1 MPRATRSDVARNHR
15 AILVAARRLLAE
27 QPDASLAEVAQ
38 AAGLGRATIYRYYA
52 AKPDLLR
59 AIGRQAVADFLAAM
73 EDAEPDEGDAAEAL
87 RRMIERVLAIDAAPA
102 LLVGL
107 RDDRATTEEQRR
119 ASVEPLIR
127 TVARG
132 QAAGELRDD
141 LPPAWIVHAIVRLHT
156 LALELV
162 RDGVIAEDD
171 AARLL
176 SSTLLDG
183 TRAPE
188 PVGRRA

>member
-1 MPRATRSDVARNHR
+1 
-15 AILVAARRLLAE
+15 
-27 QPDASLAEVAQ
+27 
-38 AAGLGRATIYRYYA
+38 
-52 AKPDLLR
+52 
-59 AIGRQAVADFLAAM
+59 
-73 EDAEPDEGDAAEAL
+73 
-87 RRMIERVLAIDAAPA
+87 MIERLLAIDAAPA

-132 QAAGELRDD
+132 QAAGEFRDD

-162 RDGVIAEDD
+162 RDGVIEES
-171 AARLL
+171 AAPRLL
-176 SSTLLDG
+176 TTSVLDG
-183 TRAPE
+183 VRAQAE
-188 PVGRRA
+188 RGGGGA